1 MFYDFKIFTPISET
15 EKTLKCPPP
24 PLYSLNIIQIEYNPK
39 IKLFINYE
47 ILPITYIIISVR
59 GQVDNKRDYHEFV
72 NKSIN
77 LNSHYQCLHSTV
89 CREVDTEEG
98 PRPSAWQYDVQ

>member
-15 EKTLKCPPP
+15 EKTLKCPP